1 MKMNE
6 LTNRLKGTIYGQ
18 AIGDALGL
26 GTEGMTDEDMA
37 WKYPN
42 GIRHYSEIFQDRHRK
57 RWKIG
62 DWTDDTD
69 MMLCIANAVIK
80 DKGVNLTTIAQ
91 NFKEWADGEPMGI
104 GENTYKVLMIGDYVE
119 KPLEV
124 SKKVWEMSNRQAAAN
139 GGLMRTSIVGLFPKA
154 VEECAANI
162 CRLTHYDPRCVGSCV
177 IVSELIHSLVY
188 DNKGLTYNRSHIS
201 YYSHVAWMISRYKQ
215 IGGDDKYDDTYH
227 SLCKAMNNRICQSP
241 IFNAPTYPGECI
253 YIPDMLVAIV
263 ALSNYAHQYSGKYQS
278 TVDKWIE
285 KASSEWIDQ
294 ETGLLASFLE
304 EDHGKAQIA
313 LPVKGSYSAL
323 NCYYLSLVA
332 PKFAQEQYELLKKNF
347 RQDFLITGLKEYH
360 DRTCLF
366 GMDIDAG
373 PIIFNLSP
381 SGTGFVIGAATSL
394 EDMEFRKQLLK
405 TAEIGGST
413 VSWFGSSHYLL
424 ANIALVGEAII
435 LAMRT
440 SAPQTRMC
448 NK

>member
-1 MKMNE
+1 MKVKRIRKSMIIILSFIIFLAVVKFVWIICSTNDIGSFE
-6 LTNRLKGTIYGQ
+6 TERKEIIRRANYLTSKIATTPQKL
-18 AIGDALGL
+18 L
-26 GTEGMTDEDMA
+26 DEM
-37 WKYPN
+37 PN
-42 GIRHYSEIFQDRHRK
+42 GIGEQFQ
-57 RWKIG
+57 G
-62 DWTDDTD
+62 
-69 MMLCIANAVIK
+69 
-80 DKGVNLTTIAQ
+80 
-91 NFKEWADGEPMGI
+91 EWAIYSCSMTCAALANIAILYPKNKELSIKFI
-104 GENTYKVLMIGDYVE
+104 GEIIDIALSEEIKEYD
-119 KPLEV
+119 
-124 SKKVWEMSNRQAAAN
+124 R
-139 GGLMRTSIVGLFPKA
+139 MRWG
-154 VEECAANI
+154 E
-162 CRLTHYDPRCVGSCV
+162 DPMDG
-177 IVSELIHSLVY
+177 IY
-188 DNKGLTYNRSHIS
+188 GNRSHIS

-215 IGGDDKYDDTYH
+215 IGGDSKYDDTYH

-294 ETGLLASFLE
+294 KTGLLASFLE

-332 PKFAQEQYELLKKNF
+332 PKFAQKQYELLKKNF

-394 EDMEFRKQLLK
+394 EDMEFRKRLLK

-413 VSWFGSSHYLL
+413 VSWFGTSHYLL
-424 ANIALVGEAII
+424 ANVALVGEAII

-440 SAPQTRMC
+440 SVPQTRMC
-448 NK
+448 NN

>member
-1 MKMNE
+1 MK
-6 LTNRLKGTIYGQ
+6 
-18 AIGDALGL
+18 D
-26 GTEGMTDEDMA
+26 
-37 WKYPN
+37 
-42 GIRHYSEIFQDRHRK
+42 F
-57 RWKIG
+57 
-62 DWTDDTD
+62 DWTMSKVKTIRRMVVYITIISVLIVVKVVWVKCAISGYGSFETERKD
-69 MMLCIANAVIK
+69 IIRRANY
-80 DKGVNLTTIAQ
+80 LTSKVATTPQ
-91 NFKEWADGEPMGI
+91 KLLDEMPSGI
-104 GENTYKVLMIGDYVE
+104 GEQFQGEWAIYSCSMT
-119 KPLEV
+119 
-124 SKKVWEMSNRQAAAN
+124 
-139 GGLMRTSIVGLFPKA
+139 
-154 VEECAANI
+154 CAALANI
-162 CRLTHYDPRCVGSCV
+162 AILYPGNKELSIKYIREIIDIALSEEIKEYDKMRWGEDPMDG
-177 IVSELIHSLVY
+177 IY
-188 DNKGLTYNRSHIS
+188 GNRSHIS

-215 IGGDDKYDDTYH
+215 IGGDNKYDGLYH
-227 SLCKAMNNRICQSP
+227 SLCKAMNKRICQSP

-263 ALSNYAHQYSGKYQS
+263 ALSNYAYQYDGKYQS
-278 TVDKWIE
+278 TVDQWIE

-304 EDHGKAQIA
+304 EDNGKAQIV

-381 SGTGFVIGAATSL
+381 SGTAFVIGAATSL
-394 EDMEFRKQLLK
+394 EDSVFRKQLLK
-405 TAEIGGST
+405 TAEIGGSS
-413 VSWFGSSHYLL
+413 VSWFGSTHYLL
-424 ANIALVGEAII
+424 ANMALVGEAIV

-440 SAPQTRMC
+440 SAPQTRIN